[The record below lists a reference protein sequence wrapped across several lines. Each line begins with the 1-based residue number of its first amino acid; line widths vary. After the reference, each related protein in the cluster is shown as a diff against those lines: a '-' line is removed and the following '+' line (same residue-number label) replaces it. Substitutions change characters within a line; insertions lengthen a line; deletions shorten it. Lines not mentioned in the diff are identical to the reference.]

1 MNFKLLAIRPLKGCI
16 ESVRNILEPDT
27 TYYFDDAY
35 IYDTDKEYLIRK
47 KDFNELPNDFFYK
60 KENQD
65 SSLSYV
71 NIQAIVGKNGSGKS
85 SIVELLL
92 RILNNFFK
100 QYRLSEVTDNLI
112 YSKGVKAELFYL
124 RDNNIFKIYV
134 DSTNLNDFKLSKD
147 DLFKEPQIDVRFYD
161 TLDTDYEALQI
172 HLKEK
177 SGIREENFIELQ
189 NLFFSMYINYSLYGM
204 DSDDFIDE
212 TVITNFR
219 LKEDKI
225 DVEEISW
232 IDSIFHK
239 NDGYQTPV
247 VIHPYREEA
256 QINIR
261 NEKYLLRQRLVSL
274 IFTEQ
279 KYINLTDKIIFK
291 KLKVKSV
298 KQDILSN
305 KIDEILGVSYRK
317 YKVNPYDNNI
327 FYIINNLF
335 DSEMQREYNQE
346 VKIEFIYKMYHKIN
360 SRYHILEKNN
370 DNLNN
375 DYELYSQFLL
385 YIIPYEDIE
394 GKDFKDQNY
403 RNQVEIEIRNS
414 IELHLQKKLDF
425 LFQFFSKLSYRSLI
439 EILVLDIYY
448 DFWLKE
454 IKIEEPIHDKFEK
467 ALFEYLVVKSNK
479 ILRYPKYSN
488 FGDVDGLSNFILND
502 FQLNENVKID
512 DRDKGHETFLNKLK
526 NDLSHISI
534 KIQQVR
540 TILKAKKD
548 NSKLY
553 NIYRDLY
560 ISYIKFNEDKVLEIN
575 ELSKVISESRSA
587 EIQPIYL
594 IPPPLFD
601 LDIEISN
608 GKTDQVQSI
617 KKISSGEFQFL
628 TMISSIVYHLKN
640 IDSVEEAKYNGPTHI
655 EYMFQYKNVSIV
667 LDEIELYFHPE
678 FQRKFIYEIISRL
691 KDLSFKN
698 IQAISILFITHSPF
712 ILSDIPSQNILR
724 IKDGTLESTDRINS
738 FAANIYDLLKDEFF
752 LNNGAIGAYASDKIA
767 SILKK
772 DIVEQ
777 EDIDIINLIGDPF
790 LKGVIKKEI
799 ENKTSIDVL
808 EDEIRR
814 LQIELQQKK
823 SRNATN

>member
-1 MNFKLLAIRPLKGCI
+1 MNFKLLAIRPLEGCV

-47 KDFNELPNDFFYK
+47 KDFNELPDDFFYK

-85 SIVELLL
+85 SIIELLL

-134 DSTNLNDFKLSKD
+134 DSTNLNDFKLTKD
-147 DLFKEPQIDVRFYD
+147 DLFEEPQIDVRFYD

-177 SGIREENFIELQ
+177 SGIREKNFIELQ

-204 DSDDFIDE
+204 DSNDFIDE
-212 TVITNFR
+212 TVVTNFR

-335 DSEMQREYNQE
+335 DSEMQREYNQK

-414 IELHLQKKLDF
+414 SELHLQKKLDF

-454 IKIEEPIHDKFEK
+454 IKIEEPIYDKFEK

-678 FQRKFIYEIISRL
+678 FQRKFIYEIINRL